1 MAVPNVRTIS
11 NLPGQKKP
19 FTLPAQTVPSFSL
32 EDERGEARRKAW
44 EEEAAIDAEES
55 ESYFGWLGDVVGTVT
70 NTLGTGLN
78 QGWNLAAGN
87 YGEVMK
93 AGQEWWDDPVVD
105 AGQGAL
111 SLLGGAFTPLLALDK
126 PRAAIASTIHEAIDA
141 LPFTSGEAS
150 WDDWHNQIQSH
161 IGMGDVIQSHAS
173 WVGDI
178 DLMPGSR
185 EWKPV
190 DNVLGFVG
198 DVFTDPANLLFGLGT
213 ITKAAKLGTRGVS
226 SLMLEGAQATD
237 NLVMKDVLTLTSASI
252 KSSGTLTAGAQ
263 FLEAASKD
271 LSKSAAYRAAAT
283 EVAEGY
289 GLKVGLGIYVPGSGW
304 AGRRLRLEGSK
315 FGERRAGQLP
325 EMLKGGFSNDEIATA
340 VNIIRNNNRSKAT
353 SLIGNQGLEVVAR
366 RAYTTPLAI
375 RFAEPFQLPGATA
388 KFMTA
393 APRAYAKVDK
403 WGVKVTGESLREG
416 VSKYFN
422 KRGFI
427 TAALRTAVANNDGVT
442 AGAVLAADGEITLA
456 QANVNAL
463 VAKAQ
468 NKVQALSKRAHVNR
482 LDTRD
487 LTLLAEHDPLTV
499 ADGVF
504 PKHMKNMDQD
514 ELISIREDY
523 LEIVRDWEE
532 AIVDAYGGWESP
544 IGRQIKEVKEL
555 EGDGYLFRKMT
566 KEGKELFGK
575 DFGDNDLAGALL
587 KTDEISRQDVTAAS
601 LRSRTLK
608 PGAVIT
614 DLNGRSL
621 KLEDPR
627 VVGKSLRKQINDH
640 WKIKVFEDDFA
651 KLYATYAGSVGEDL
665 QFRYFM
671 NGLRDK
677 GIVLNI
683 DDAIQFVNQS
693 RKIIAQGAKDSNKAS
708 NKVKQAVRKLAADQQ
723 AADNAQKSYAAQLGK
738 TAEATDK
745 AANMA
750 AQAGKIQVET
760 QALRSELLD
769 INRKLHELLPE
780 STVERAFHR
789 ERVFPKIVPLIDQ
802 AMGVIAR
809 MEQLRVVTDALDRL
823 GQGYVGLSARQQAA
837 TDLAEAVADS
847 SLLQGLRGVENV
859 KFEDFLAP
867 IRAELRLLDD
877 ELIPELARLTKQV
890 NLSDQTVVDFNYVK
904 NKLERPFGSARVNTP
919 GTRSATAS
927 KRMEAWGRKIDEIH
941 EIEADIGVDHFS
953 SGHVD
958 LPALGKLI
966 DDLSEWAASPAGRTL
981 SDDSIIPEEDIVMRR
996 LDEIIEGAGVAG
1008 ETRVASTQKQI
1019 DLEEL
1024 YSRRTELSEEI
1035 AQRGSRFFV
1044 AEEVAEARR
1053 LAGLAKEAQDK
1064 LAAELSA
1071 AADLMEST
1079 ASAAGRRGGDAAE
1092 KVRRLQN
1099 EAKVL
1104 ELEAQ
1109 AKVINAAQVRRE
1121 MEREIDI
1128 ATRRVV
1134 GESVEALKAGGE
1146 AGRFVEISPG
1156 VRLDLDLMENFPLMS
1171 ALSPEDFQMLFLD
1184 GTQQWGAWRII
1195 GPEGTPFARD
1205 VGIVLDATRIYNST
1219 RQAKAALRTFDQ
1231 MTNWMKA
1238 WLVATTG
1245 FISRNGMGAV
1255 VQNATAGVDVS
1266 WHGRVIEMM
1275 MAANRAG
1282 DGDMLVGAK
1291 RLAQT
1296 GGKRGP
1302 VAKTVRMNP
1311 GTKTIPASDY
1321 ENLVRLMEL
1330 GVRDQGITSQSVS
1343 YGQRYWGKR
1352 GATRIG
1358 DVSLPGGK
1366 TVDNTRIGGA
1376 IPERIRDA
1384 RVQRWQFPEILTPES
1399 VMGKNLPRSL
1409 VRKRISLNPLDA
1421 QFFYAKAIRQGNG
1434 LMEDMV
1440 RLAAGM
1446 DGLSKG
1452 LDDAAAIN
1460 RIYDIHFNY
1469 AEKTDFHRGASRVV
1483 PFYTWMRYNVPFQ
1496 MQQMAKNPGKFNKY
1510 FSIKR
1515 NMELGNEDT
1524 GEEVPDYWL
1533 KPFGIKLPFK
1543 FGGSSVYG
1551 IPDLPFMD
1559 ALRYSPTQPIDSFY
1573 HFAGSVNPLIKAP
1586 VEAFTG
1592 TQFFHGMSVNDRYQ
1606 TAPTGWDQAWFKPV
1620 IAAIN
1625 VFGSAAGFER
1635 SLIRKAEDGTMMV
1648 RGDVVHVVN
1657 QYIPFMD
1664 RARRWFPNEAKYQGD
1679 KYWQTLISN
1688 LFGFNFRI
1696 NTPEVQVI
1704 LDEQEV
1710 WEQRQ
1715 ITTDQNDLGFGD
1727 RDNRELGADR

>member
-1 MAVPNVRTIS
+1 
-11 NLPGQKKP
+11 
-19 FTLPAQTVPSFSL
+19 
-32 EDERGEARRKAW
+32 
-44 EEEAAIDAEES
+44 
-55 ESYFGWLGDVVGTVT
+55 
-70 NTLGTGLN
+70 
-78 QGWNLAAGN
+78 
-87 YGEVMK
+87 
-93 AGQEWWDDPVVD
+93 
-105 AGQGAL
+105 
-111 SLLGGAFTPLLALDK
+111 
-126 PRAAIASTIHEAIDA
+126 
-141 LPFTSGEAS
+141 
-150 WDDWHNQIQSH
+150 
-161 IGMGDVIQSHAS
+161 
-173 WVGDI
+173 
-178 DLMPGSR
+178 
-185 EWKPV
+185 
-190 DNVLGFVG
+190 
-198 DVFTDPANLLFGLGT
+198 
-213 ITKAAKLGTRGVS
+213 
-226 SLMLEGAQATD
+226 
-237 NLVMKDVLTLTSASI
+237 
-252 KSSGTLTAGAQ
+252 
-263 FLEAASKD
+263 
-271 LSKSAAYRAAAT
+271 
-283 EVAEGY
+283 
-289 GLKVGLGIYVPGSGW
+289 
-304 AGRRLRLEGSK
+304 
-315 FGERRAGQLP
+315 
-325 EMLKGGFSNDEIATA
+325 
-340 VNIIRNNNRSKAT
+340 
-353 SLIGNQGLEVVAR
+353 
-366 RAYTTPLAI
+366 
-375 RFAEPFQLPGATA
+375 
-388 KFMTA
+388 
-393 APRAYAKVDK
+393 
-403 WGVKVTGESLREG
+403 
-416 VSKYFN
+416 
-422 KRGFI
+422 
-427 TAALRTAVANNDGVT
+427 
-442 AGAVLAADGEITLA
+442 
-456 QANVNAL
+456 
-463 VAKAQ
+463 
-468 NKVQALSKRAHVNR
+468 
-482 LDTRD
+482 
-487 LTLLAEHDPLTV
+487 
-499 ADGVF
+499 
-504 PKHMKNMDQD
+504 
-514 ELISIREDY
+514 
-523 LEIVRDWEE
+523 
-532 AIVDAYGGWESP
+532 
-544 IGRQIKEVKEL
+544 
-555 EGDGYLFRKMT
+555 
-566 KEGKELFGK
+566 
-575 DFGDNDLAGALL
+575 
-587 KTDEISRQDVTAAS
+587 
-601 LRSRTLK
+601 
-608 PGAVIT
+608 
-614 DLNGRSL
+614 
-621 KLEDPR
+621 
-627 VVGKSLRKQINDH
+627 
-640 WKIKVFEDDFA
+640 
-651 KLYATYAGSVGEDL
+651 
-665 QFRYFM
+665 
-671 NGLRDK
+671 
-677 GIVLNI
+677 
-683 DDAIQFVNQS
+683 
-693 RKIIAQGAKDSNKAS
+693 
-708 NKVKQAVRKLAADQQ
+708 
-723 AADNAQKSYAAQLGK
+723 
-738 TAEATDK
+738 
-745 AANMA
+745 
-750 AQAGKIQVET
+750 
-760 QALRSELLD
+760 
-769 INRKLHELLPE
+769 
-780 STVERAFHR
+780 
-789 ERVFPKIVPLIDQ
+789 
-802 AMGVIAR
+802 
-809 MEQLRVVTDALDRL
+809 
-823 GQGYVGLSARQQAA
+823 
-837 TDLAEAVADS
+837 
-847 SLLQGLRGVENV
+847 
-859 KFEDFLAP
+859 
-867 IRAELRLLDD
+867 
-877 ELIPELARLTKQV
+877 
-890 NLSDQTVVDFNYVK
+890 
-904 NKLERPFGSARVNTP
+904 
-919 GTRSATAS
+919 
-927 KRMEAWGRKIDEIH
+927 MEAWGRKIDEIH

-1205 VGIVLDATRIYNST
+1205 VGKVLDATRIYNST
-1219 RQAKAALRTFDQ
+1219 RQANAALRTFDQ

-1255 VQNATAGVDVS
+1255 VQNATAGVDVA

-1275 MAANRAG
+1275 MTAHRAG

-1296 GGKRGP
+1296 GRKRGP

-1358 DVSLPGGK
+1358 DVSLPGGR
-1366 TVDNTRIGGA
+1366 TVDDLGA

-1384 RVQRWQFPEILTPES
+1384 RVQRWQFPD
-1399 VMGKNLPRSL
+1399 VL
-1409 VRKRISLNPLDA
+1409 VGGKRITLNPLDA

-1469 AEKTDFHRGASRVV
+1469 AEKTGFHRGASRVV

-1533 KPFGIKLPFK
+1533 KPFGIKLPYK

-1586 VEAFTG
+1586 IEALTG

-1606 TAPTGWDQAWFKPV
+1606 KAPTGWSGPAFKP
-1620 IAAIN
+1620 IITALQ
-1625 VFGSAAGFER
+1625 VFSDGFGFDR
-1635 SLIRKAEDGTMMV
+1635 AFIREAEDGTMMV

-1657 QYIPFMD
+1657 QFIPFMD
-1664 RARRWFPNEAKYQGD
+1664 RLRRWRPNEEKYQGD
-1679 KYWQTLISN
+1679 KLQQTLISN
-1688 LFGFNFRI
+1688 LFGLNFRV
-1696 NTPEVQVI
+1696 NTPEVQI
-1704 LDEQEV
+1704 MMDEQKE

-1715 ITTDQNDLGFGD
+1715 TTTDQNDLGFGD
-1727 RDNRELGADR
+1727 RAIRELGADR

>member
-11 NLPGQKKP
+11 NLPGQRKS

-32 EDERGEARRKAW
+32 EVEEPEIPETVDPLGATIAALEAQKI
-44 EEEAAIDAEES
+44 IDAEEA
-55 ESYFGWLGDVVGTVT
+55 ESYFGWLGDTVGTIT

-78 QGWNLAAGN
+78 QVWNLLAGN

-213 ITKAAKLGTRGVS
+213 VTKAAKLGTRGVS

-237 NLVMKDVLTLTSASI
+237 NMVMKDVLTLTSASI

-393 APRAYAKVDK
+393 VPRGYAQVDK
-403 WGVKVTGESLREG
+403 WGVKVTGKSLREG
-416 VSKYFN
+416 VASAFN
-422 KRGFI
+422 KRHFI

-442 AGAVLAADGEITLA
+442 AGAFLAVDGEITLS

-587 KTDEISRQDVTAAS
+587 KTDEQTRKDVTAAS

-608 PGAVIT
+608 PGAVIK
-614 DLNGRSL
+614 DLNGKSL

-640 WKIKVFEDDFA
+640 FYKLYGIKVFEDDFA

-693 RKIIAQGAKDSNKAS
+693 RKIIAQGVKDSNKAS

-723 AADNAQKSYAAQLGK
+723 AADNAQLSYAAQLGK

-890 NLSDQTVVDFNYVK
+890 NLSDQTVVDMDYVFS
-904 NKLERPFGSARVNTP
+904 KLERPFGSARVNTP

-1205 VGIVLDATRIYNST
+1205 VGKVLDATRIYNST
-1219 RQAKAALRTFDQ
+1219 RQANAALRTFDQ

-1255 VQNATAGVDVS
+1255 VQNATAGVDVA

-1275 MAANRAG
+1275 MTAHRAG

-1358 DVSLPGGK
+1358 DVSLPGGR
-1366 TVDNTRIGGA
+1366 TVDDLGA

-1384 RVQRWQFPEILTPES
+1384 RVQRWQFPD
-1399 VMGKNLPRSL
+1399 VL
-1409 VRKRISLNPLDA
+1409 VGGKRITLNPLDA

-1469 AEKTDFHRGASRVV
+1469 AEKTGFHRGASRVV

-1533 KPFGIKLPFK
+1533 KPFGIKLPYK

-1586 VEAFTG
+1586 IEALTG

-1606 TAPTGWDQAWFKPV
+1606 KAPTGWSGPAFKP
-1620 IAAIN
+1620 IITALQ
-1625 VFGSAAGFER
+1625 VFSDGFGFDR
-1635 SLIRKAEDGTMMV
+1635 AFIREAEDGTMMV

-1657 QYIPFMD
+1657 QFIPFMD
-1664 RARRWFPNEAKYQGD
+1664 RLRRWRPNEEKYQGD
-1679 KYWQTLISN
+1679 KLQQTLISN
-1688 LFGFNFRI
+1688 LFGLNFRV
-1696 NTPEVQVI
+1696 NTPEVQI
-1704 LDEQEV
+1704 MMDEQKE

-1715 ITTDQNDLGFGD
+1715 TTTDQNDLGFGD
-1727 RDNRELGADR
+1727 RAIRELGADR

>member
-32 EDERGEARRKAW
+32 DDDRGEARRKAW
-44 EEEAAIDAEES
+44 EEEAAIDAEEA
-55 ESYFGWLGDVVGTVT
+55 ESYFGWFGDVVGTVT

-78 QGWNLAAGN
+78 QAWNLLAGN
-87 YGEVMK
+87 YGDVK
-93 AGQEWWDDPVVD
+93 AAGDQWAANPVTD

-126 PRAAIASTIHEAIDA
+126 PRAVVASTINEAIDA

-161 IGMGDVIQSHAS
+161 IGMGDVIQNHAS
-173 WVGDI
+173 WIGDI

-190 DNVLGFVG
+190 DNVLGLVG

-213 ITKAAKLGTRGVS
+213 ITKAAKLGTKGVS

-353 SLIGNQGLEVVAR
+353 SLIGNKGLEVVAR

-393 APRAYAKVDK
+393 VPRGYAKVDD
-403 WGVKVTGESLREG
+403 WGMKVTGKSLREG
-416 VSKYFN
+416 VAKHFN
-422 KRGFI
+422 KRHFI
-427 TAALRTAVANNDGVT
+427 TAALRMAVANNDGVT
-442 AGAVLAADGEITLA
+442 AGAMLAADGEITLA
-456 QANVNAL
+456 QARVNAL

-587 KTDEISRQDVTAAS
+587 KTDEQTRQDVTAAS

-614 DLNGRSL
+614 DLNGKSL

-640 WKIKVFEDDFA
+640 WGFKVFEDDFA

-677 GIVLNI
+677 GIVI
-683 DDAIQFVNQS
+683 DIAKKTVNGKVVES
-693 RKIIAQGAKDSNKAS
+693 DIFKFIGMNRKIISEAAKDSNKAS
-708 NKVKQAVRKLAADQQ
+708 NEAKKAVQKLAADQQ
-723 AADNAQKSYAAQLGK
+723 AADNAQLSYAAQLGK

-802 AMGVIAR
+802 AMAVIAR

-890 NLSDQTVVDFNYVK
+890 NLSDQTVVDMDYIFS
-904 NKLERPFGSARVNTP
+904 KLERPFGSARVNTP

-981 SDDSIIPEEDIVMRR
+981 SDDVVIPEEDIVMRR

-1024 YSRRTELSEEI
+1024 YSRKTELSEEL
-1035 AQRGSRFFV
+1035 AQRGSRLFV
-1044 AEEVAEARR
+1044 TEELTEARR
-1053 LAGLAKEAQDK
+1053 LAGLAKEAQDA
-1064 LAAELSA
+1064 LAVA
-1071 AADLMEST
+1071 AREMEST
-1079 ASAAGRRGGDAAE
+1079 AVVAGRRGGFDGDQVISNADAAE

-1121 MEREIDI
+1121 MEREIHV
-1128 ATRRVV
+1128 ATTRTFNQGR
-1134 GESVEALKAGGE
+1134 EAIRTAAE
-1146 AGRFVEISPG
+1146 AGRFIEVSPG
-1156 VRLDLDLMENFPLMS
+1156 IRLDLDLMDDIVTFANNNPGS
-1171 ALSPEDFQMLFLD
+1171 LSPEEFQMLFLD
-1184 GTQQWGAWRII
+1184 GTQMWGAWRII

-1205 VGIVLDATRIYNST
+1205 VGKVLDATRIYNST
-1219 RQAKAALRTFDQ
+1219 KQAGMLGRTFDQ
-1231 MTNWMKA
+1231 VTNWTKA

-1255 VQNATAGVDVS
+1255 VQNATAGVDVA

-1275 MAANRAG
+1275 MTAHRAG

-1296 GGKRGP
+1296 GRKRGP
-1302 VAKTVRMNP
+1302 VARTVGMNP

-1343 YGQRYWGKR
+1343 YGQRFWGKR
-1352 GATRIG
+1352 GAVDIPGIG
-1358 DVSLPGGK
+1358 
-1366 TVDNTRIGGA
+1366 
-1376 IPERIRDA
+1376 
-1384 RVQRWQFPEILTPES
+1384 RVGRWQFPD
-1399 VMGKNLPRSL
+1399 VL
-1409 VRKRISLNPLDA
+1409 VGGKRITLNPLDA
-1421 QFFYAKAIRQGNG
+1421 QFVLPKAIRRGNG

-1460 RIYDIHFNY
+1460 RVYDIHFNY
-1469 AEKTDFHRGASRVV
+1469 AEKTGFHRGTSRVV

-1586 VEAFTG
+1586 VEAVTG

-1606 TAPTGWDQAWFKPV
+1606 KAPTGWSGLAFKPV
-1620 IAAIN
+1620 IAALHA
-1625 VFGSAAGFER
+1625 FSAGFGFDR
-1635 SLIRKAEDGTMMV
+1635 AFIREAEDGTMMV

-1657 QYIPFMD
+1657 QFIPFMD
-1664 RARRWFPNEAKYQGD
+1664 RLRRWRPNEEKYQGD
-1679 KYWQTLISN
+1679 KLQQTLISN
-1688 LFGFNFRI
+1688 LFGLNFRV
-1696 NTPEVQVI
+1696 NTPEIQI
-1704 LDEQEV
+1704 MMDEQKE

-1715 ITTDQNDLGFGD
+1715 TTTDQNDLGFGD
-1727 RDNRELGADR
+1727 RAIRELGADR